1 MERMQLNAED
11 RETGRNIRRV
21 VYADDVVDLRY
32 LFRSWWRGS
41 WFIVLCAVAGLAVGL
56 WEMKKFVPQYTAAMV
71 VVPSSGGG
79 ASPSPGG
86 SLRGFAG
93 VASAF
98 GIGVPQ
104 GGSTTSFDRLKVL
117 LGSVTLA
124 QRLQQRHQLMQT
136 VYRGSWDTETE
147 SWTKPSGE
155 RFERMERL
163 RTFFNLGTWR
173 SPSISSLAR
182 YLGSSL
188 VIEEIDG
195 TGFRKVVVR
204 HTDPDF
210 ARFLLETVYFEADE
224 LLREQDQQSTQ
235 IRKAYIENKVEKSTI
250 VEIRTGLV
258 GLLMQQENKAMLL
271 ESDLPYAARII
282 EGVSVADRPTAP
294 NPRMHVVAG
303 LIGGGFAGLCVV
315 ALVALFRRES

>member
-1 MERMQLNAED
+1 MQLNAED
-11 RETGRNIRRV
+11 REMAQEARRV

-41 WFIVLCAVAGLAVGL
+41 WFIVLCVVAGLAVGL
-56 WEMKKFVPQYTAAMV
+56 WEMKKFVPQYTASMV
-71 VVPSSGGG
+71 VVPSSG
-79 ASPSPGG
+79 SPSSSGNM
-86 SLRGFAG
+86 RGVAS

-104 GGSTTSFDRLKVL
+104 TGSTTSFDRLKVL
-117 LGSVTLA
+117 LRSVSLA
-124 QRLQQRHQLMQT
+124 QRLQRRHQLMQT
-136 VYRGSWDTETE
+136 VYSGSWDAETE
-147 SWTKPSGE
+147 SWIRPSGE
-155 RFERMERL
+155 RFERMEKVRA
-163 RTFFNLGTWR
+163 FFNLGTWR
-173 SPSISSLAR
+173 PPSISSLAR

-188 VIEEIDG
+188 VFEEIEG
-195 TGFRKVVVR
+195 TGFRKVGVT

-210 ARFLLETVYFEADE
+210 ARFLLETVYFEGDE

-235 IRKAYIENKVEKSTI
+235 IQKAYIEQKVEKSTI

-282 EGVSVADRPTAP
+282 ERVSVADRPTAP
-294 NPRMHVVAG
+294 NPRTHVAAG
-303 LIGGGFAGLCVV
+303 LVGGGFAGLCVV
-315 ALVALFRRES
+315 ALAALFRRES